1 MYGCLC
7 WIYPPFP
14 ICFTFQLRCAHCD
27 KCELQ
32 PARLCLIY
40 IVLIKSSLTDCGYSV
55 GGKQD
60 LCSELLHIILFR
72 GPEYRLR
79 VINSIDLYREYAIAI
94 QDEVGDSNGG
104 NV

>member
-7 WIYPPFP
+7 WMYPPFP
-14 ICFTFQLRCAHCD
+14 ICFTFLLRCAHCD

-55 GGKQD
+55 CGKQD
-60 LCSELLHIILFR
+60 LCSELLHIFR

-79 VINSIDLYREYAIAI
+79 VINTMVR
-94 QDEVGDSNGG
+94 
-104 NV
+104 